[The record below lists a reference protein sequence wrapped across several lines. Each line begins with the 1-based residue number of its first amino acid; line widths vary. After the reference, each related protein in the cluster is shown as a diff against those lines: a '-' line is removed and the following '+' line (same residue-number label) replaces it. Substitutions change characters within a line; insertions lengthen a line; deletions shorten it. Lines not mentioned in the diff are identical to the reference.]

1 MGSAEQR
8 RKKYAGLLFWIA
20 TGLRCVCT
28 CEPPLFGTIGPAC
41 LKTQLAGLC
50 VCVLTYATLGNK
62 HQNQDHISMKIGLT
76 WDSDYGLLH
85 ANVALTLVFVA
96 KSVSSRN
103 TNTHSACLYSLPA
116 GACLSFPDLLVTE
129 ADKSQYVQPRAG
141 LMCLHGHLTW
151 YTKG

>member
-76 WDSDYGLLH
+76 WDSDYGLIACKCRLDSGVCRQKCLKSEH
-85 ANVALTLVFVA
+85 KYTL
-96 KSVSSRN
+96 SMPLL
-103 TNTHSACLYSLPA
+103 SACRRLP
-116 GACLSFPDLLVTE
+116 LV
-129 ADKSQYVQPRAG
+129 PRSAS
-141 LMCLHGHLTW
+141 H
-151 YTKG
+151 